1 MYIPCESKDDYDIAS
16 CWGSFKH
23 IECVDSQGDEGGQ
36 GGSTAVYEVSNATA
50 VTVLNGQIFVNGEA
64 PAFVVTVSGQKIA
77 NANLKAGV
85 YFVVEDGNS
94 VKVVV
99 R

>member
-1 MYIPCESKDDYDIAS
+1 M
-16 CWGSFKH
+16 
-23 IECVDSQGDEGGQ
+23 
-36 GGSTAVYEVSNATA
+36 
-50 VTVLNGQIFVNGEA
+50 NGQILVNGEA
-64 PAFVVTVSGQKIA
+64 PAFVVTVAGQKIA

-85 YFVVEDGNS
+85 YFVAVDGNS